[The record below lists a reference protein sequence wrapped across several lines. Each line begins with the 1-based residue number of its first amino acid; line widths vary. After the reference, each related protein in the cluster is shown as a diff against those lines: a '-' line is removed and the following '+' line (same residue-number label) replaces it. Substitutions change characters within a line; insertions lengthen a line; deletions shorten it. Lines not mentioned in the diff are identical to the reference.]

1 MFFACGFGRR
11 IWREVMKICHIEN
24 PPTMWEDILQW
35 GIKEWKDKELKAVL
49 CKLYMLGCNSSSFVE
64 TEKLT

>member
-24 PPTMWEDILQW
+24 PPTMWEDIL
-35 GIKEWKDKELKAVL
+35 